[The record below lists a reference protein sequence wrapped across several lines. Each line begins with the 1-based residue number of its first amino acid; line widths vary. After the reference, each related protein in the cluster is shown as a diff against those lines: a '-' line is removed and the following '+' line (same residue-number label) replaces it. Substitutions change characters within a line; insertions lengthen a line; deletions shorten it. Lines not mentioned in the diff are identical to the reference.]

1 VSVARVALGTVD
13 LHLPDVAS
21 LKEKRQALKG
31 LLVKVRQRF
40 EVAVAEV
47 DHQDSWQRAT
57 VAVACV
63 SRDARHAN
71 AVISKAVDFIE
82 DHVEGRVLEVS
93 VEVL

>member
-63 SRDARHAN
+63 SGDARHAN